1 MKDLNGSKYT
11 LIGVG
16 DNVVDNY
23 VDQNL
28 FYPGGNALNVA
39 VLAKRYGLDR
49 VGYMGIIGNDREGE
63 HIQASLIKESL
74 DVSRLRVAHGDSG
87 KAYVSLNE
95 SGDRVFGQ
103 SNKGGVQSQLKL
115 NFNQSDLDYIERFG
129 LLHTSAYS
137 YLDSELEVLSR
148 CISLSYDFSTFK
160 DVDRLDR
167 VCPFITYGFF
177 SCSEM
182 SHSQA
187 IRFAEHIRDRGVAH
201 ILLTRGDQGAIYLGD
216 EGVLTQ
222 SIEAVNAL
230 DTLGAGD
237 SYIAGFL
244 ASRIMGASAA
254 ESMAFGA
261 KAAATTCLHY
271 GAFGYPH
278 EMTDYAA
285 SCG

>member
-1 MKDLNGSKYT
+1 MNDLNSPRYS

-23 VDQNL
+23 VDQNT

-39 VLAKRYGLDR
+39 VLAKRYGLSR
-49 VGYMGIIGNDREGE
+49 AGYMGIIGSDREGE
-63 HIQASLIKESL
+63 HIKSSLLKESV
-74 DVSRLRVAHGDSG
+74 DVSRLRVALGESG
-87 KAYVSLNE
+87 KAYVSLNGA
-95 SGDRVFGQ
+95 GDRVFGQ

-115 NFNQSDLDYIERFG
+115 NFSHPDLDYIGRFG

-137 YLDSELEVLSR
+137 YLDGELGLLSR
-148 CISLSYDFSTFK
+148 HVPISYDFSTFK

-177 SCSEM
+177 SCSDM
-182 SHSQA
+182 SHSQV

-201 ILLTRGDQGAIYLGD
+201 ILLTRGDQGAIYLGND
-216 EGVLTQ
+216 GLMTQ
-222 SIEAVNAL
+222 RIEAVDAL

-244 ASRIMGASAA
+244 TSMIMGASAA
-254 ESMAFGA
+254 DSMAFGA
-261 KAAATTCLHY
+261 KTAATTCLHY

-278 EMTDYAA
+278 EMSECTPSY
-285 SCG
+285 G